1 MTDESVR
8 AGVTLS
14 APASHAFAVFTE
26 RIGEWWPRPYTFS
39 QDDLALIAID
49 SAAGGRWYEV
59 DRSGRRLEWG
69 EVRAFDPPRRLV
81 LTWAVG
87 ADRKPE
93 PPERASE
100 VEIGFRAQGPQTTRV
115 ELAHRGF
122 ERHGQGAEILRRG
135 LGSSEGWP
143 LILKAFARAAS
154 PTARAAL
161 CA

>member
-1 MTDESVR
+1 MTDEPVR

-14 APASHAFAVFTE
+14 APASQAFAIFTE
-26 RIGEWWPRPYTFS
+26 QIGDWWPRAYTYS
-39 QDDLALIAID
+39 QDDLARIAID
-49 SAAGGRWYEV
+49 PAAGGHWYEI
-59 DRSGRRLEWG
+59 DRSGRRLDWG

-93 PPERASE
+93 PSERASA
-100 VEIGFRAQGPQTTRV
+100 VDIHFRPQGPQTTRV
-115 ELAHRGF
+115 ELEHRGF
-122 ERHGQGAEILRRG
+122 ERHGDGGEILRRG
-135 LGSSEGWP
+135 LGFADGWP